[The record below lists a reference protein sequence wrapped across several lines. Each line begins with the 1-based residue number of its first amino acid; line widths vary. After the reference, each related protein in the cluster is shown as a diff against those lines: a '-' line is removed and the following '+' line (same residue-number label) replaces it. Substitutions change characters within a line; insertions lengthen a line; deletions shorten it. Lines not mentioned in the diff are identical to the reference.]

1 MSTTTLRLP
10 DALKARV
17 AKAAKRAG
25 VTPHHFMLEAVTE
38 RAEQAER
45 RADFD
50 AIAEQR
56 YAHILETGQTLAW
69 DDVRNYLKARAVGQS
84 AARPIVQQQIR
95 E

>member
-1 MSTTTLRLP
+1 MSTTTLRLS
-10 DALKARV
+10 DELKARIADV
-17 AKAAKRAG
+17 ARRAG

-38 RAEQAER
+38 KADQAER

-69 DDVRNYLKARAVGQS
+69 DDVRDYLRAKVAGRS
-84 AARPIVQQQIR
+84 VTRLTVHQQGN